1 MGLWNL
7 WKIDS
12 ELQLKVAVYF
22 YSYLDLKA
30 NFVTGQIWKPNKVI
44 KVPDNQIA
52 QTHVILCTLAVYK
65 DWRTLSFWH
74 PWEEKKQKQ
83 ESHTECILHNSS

>member
-30 NFVTGQIWKPNKVI
+30 SFVTGQI
-44 KVPDNQIA
+44 
-52 QTHVILCTLAVYK
+52 
-65 DWRTLSFWH
+65 
-74 PWEEKKQKQ
+74 
-83 ESHTECILHNSS
+83 